1 METTCDFTES
11 SNSFAEISMEL
22 EQDHGDVGWEKE
34 MTEDVEEEQLSL
46 EQQIHSM
53 LKKEKVPLTQAGIRY
68 LCYWKEDVEFQNIW
82 RELLG
87 SGPEKRAFNKMRKF
101 NNSKP
106 SNSRI
111 PEFSVVPWKGNQE
124 KPSLESILGL
134 PKYFENYPDK
144 CKKDDVSVLLSKN
157 KGFRTTFLG
166 WCGTQKEEDQDEDR
180 LFRLFDAMM
189 TRKKLPVALA
199 DSLYDHWPRDKKINI
214 KNLENV
220 CRDNKTFE
228 NAYNIFKHMYSG
240 NIETLRSS
248 LRKC

>member
-1 METTCDFTES
+1 MKKKDDEMNTTETSSSTVENLASHVRDSDSVIVEENNFPSLVETTCDFTES

-22 EQDHGDVGWEKE
+22 DHGDVGWEKE

-134 PKYFENYPDK
+134 PKYFESYPDK
-144 CKKDDVSVLLSKN
+144 CKKDDVNVLLCKTP
-157 KGFRTTFLG
+157 FMIIL
-166 WCGTQKEEDQDEDR
+166 
-180 LFRLFDAMM
+180 
-189 TRKKLPVALA
+189 
-199 DSLYDHWPRDKKINI
+199 INI
-214 KNLENV
+214 TNLENV
-220 CRDNKTFE
+220 CHDNKTFE
-228 NAYNIFKHMYSG
+228 HAFNIFKDMYSG

-248 LRKC
+248 LRKLDRKL